1 MELHRV
7 DHWLFRIMRLPSRTR
22 TGILIGVFLVTTPT
36 ALSAQSLPTPSPVA
50 SASPAP
56 TVADEL
62 PTMVVPARWTVKDA
76 MPTLPGAVYVGAW
89 NAPPPD
95 SPADM
100 IALSYATIPP
110 GKPVTLET
118 FAQETDAAYKKLVGA
133 KNMIA
138 SHAEKV
144 CGGMSDGW
152 YSENKV
158 ALGMMNVVL
167 EQTILL
173 GETRAFVAIYA
184 RLDTD
189 KEDPAARAS
198 LDTLCIKGSESPS
211 GASTDGEVLS
221 FGPSPYAS
229 TLERDP
235 SRPPHRA
242 PAFAL
247 TAVVNPPIAQLD
259 RGNLS

>member
-1 MELHRV
+1 MTTRDFGRFELTVRAAV
-7 DHWLFRIMRLPSRTR
+7 VFNKIVPFSLRTR
-22 TGILIGVFLVTTPT
+22 IGVLIGVFLATTP
-36 ALSAQSLPTPSPVA
+36 ASSYAQTLPTPSPVA

-56 TVADEL
+56 TVADEI
-62 PTMVVPARWTVKDA
+62 PTMIVPARWTVKDA

-100 IALSYATIPP
+100 IALSYATLPP

-144 CGGMSDGW
+144 CGGMADGW

-158 ALGMMNVVL
+158 ALGTMNVVL
-167 EQTILL
+167 EETILL
-173 GETRAFVAIYA
+173 GKTRAFAAIYA

-198 LDTLCIKGSESPS
+198 LDTICVKGFKSPAD
-211 GASTDGEVLS
+211 ASTDGE
-221 FGPSPYAS
+221 
-229 TLERDP
+229 R
-235 SRPPHRA
+235 RHRLA
-242 PAFAL
+242 H
-247 TAVVNPPIAQLD
+247 
-259 RGNLS
+259 R

>member
-1 MELHRV
+1 MHRV
-7 DHWLFRIMRLPSRTR
+7 DHWINKIMHFPLRTR
-22 TGILIGVFLVTTPT
+22 IGILISVFLVTTPA

-62 PTMVVPARWTVKDA
+62 PTIVVPARWTVKDA

-95 SPADM
+95 SPADL
-100 IALSYATIPP
+100 IALSYATIPAN
-110 GKPVTLET
+110 KPVTLET
-118 FAQETDAAYKKLVGA
+118 FAQETDAAYKKLVGE

-138 SHAEKV
+138 SHAERV
-144 CGGMSDGW
+144 CGGMADGW
-152 YSENKV
+152 YTENKV

-173 GETRAFVAIYA
+173 GKTRAFTAIYA

-198 LDTLCIKGSESPS
+198 LDTICIKGSKNPAEPS
-211 GASTDGEVLS
+211 TNGE
-221 FGPSPYAS
+221 G
-229 TLERDP
+229 
-235 SRPPHRA
+235 
-242 PAFAL
+242 
-247 TAVVNPPIAQLD
+247 TAHHQ
-259 RGNLS
+259 

>member
-1 MELHRV
+1 
-7 DHWLFRIMRLPSRTR
+7 MRFPLRTR
-22 TGILIGVFLVTTPT
+22 IGILIGLFLVTTP
-36 ALSAQSLPTPSPVA
+36 ASSYAQTLPTPSPAA

-56 TVADEL
+56 AVADEL

-118 FAQETDAAYKKLVGA
+118 FAHETDAVYKKLVGA

-144 CGGMSDGW
+144 CSGMADGW

-173 GETRAFVAIYA
+173 GKTRAFAAIYA

-198 LDTLCIKGSESPS
+198 LDTICVKGFKSPA
-211 GASTDGEVLS
+211 GASTDGVRRRS
-221 FGPSPYAS
+221 G
-229 TLERDP
+229 
-235 SRPPHRA
+235 RA
-242 PAFAL
+242 A
-247 TAVVNPPIAQLD
+247 
-259 RGNLS
+259 R